1 MIDDSQDGEYI
12 EEVVYVTRPI
22 SKEATENL
30 PKLRNLAAV
39 IGIAGIALSTLS
51 ANEGIKTLQN
61 HKGKQMLDSNLSS
74 SFNYLSSTVEN
85 DVETAL
91 SQYETGDA
99 VKGKQMLETIEQTLQ
114 EARVQIQ
121 EQEISALEQG
131 VNLTSI
137 RISTV
142 IAENVV
148 KNTAEGYIESDV
160 RRPHLLSTIQ
170 SLQQSAQYARAPM
183 SNSQYHLDIG
193 FSMLF
198 IAVGACIV
206 FLGCND
212 AIKAQREINRRKQIS
227 KS

>member
-1 MIDDSQDGEYI
+1 MIEDSQDGEYI

-22 SKEATENL
+22 SEEATENL

-39 IGIAGIALSTLS
+39 IGIGGIASSTLS

-74 SFNYLSSTVEN
+74 SFKYLSSTVEN

-131 VNLTSI
+131 INLTSI

-148 KNTAEGYIESDV
+148 KNTAEGYIASDV
-160 RRPHLLSTIQ
+160 RRPHLLSTIHA
-170 SLQQSAQYARAPM
+170 LQHSAQDTMVPI
-183 SNSQYHLDIG
+183 SNSQYKLDLG
-193 FSMLF
+193 FSVLF
-198 IAVGACIV
+198 TAIGLYVLWFG
-206 FLGCND
+206 GKE
-212 AIKAQREINRRKQIS
+212 AIKNQREINRRKQIS